1 SGTSGRPL
9 RWLDT
14 PESLRWMLGCWERI
28 FAVTGVGPGDRLFFP
43 FSFGPFLGFWT
54 AFEAAARLGLCV
66 LPGGG
71 MGSSALLRVR
81 LAHAAPVGPCTPT
94 YALHLAELAAREGLD
109 LAGSP
114 VRAVIVAGEP
124 GGSIA
129 AVRQR
134 IEAGWGARVFDH
146 SGMTEVGPAA

>member
-1 SGTSGRPL
+1 VFET
-9 RWLDT
+9 
-14 PESLRWMLGCWERI
+14 
-28 FAVTGVGPGDRLFFP
+28 VGIRPGDRLFFP

-54 AFEAAARLGLCV
+54 AYEAASRLGLWC

-71 MGSSALLRVR
+71 MSSVARLRFLLD
-81 LAHAAPVGPCTPT
+81 HAATVVLCTPT
-94 YALHLAELAAREGLD
+94 YALHLAEVAEREGLN

-134 IEAGWGARVFDH
+134 IEAGWGRPVFRH
-146 SGMTEVGPAA
+146 SGMAECGPAPRECP